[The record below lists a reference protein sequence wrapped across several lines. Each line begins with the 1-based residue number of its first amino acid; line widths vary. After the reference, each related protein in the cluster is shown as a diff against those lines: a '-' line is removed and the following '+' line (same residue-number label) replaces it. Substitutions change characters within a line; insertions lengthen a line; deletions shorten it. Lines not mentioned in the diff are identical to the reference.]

1 MNLFIKR
8 FANLLTVKSI
18 ITLVL
23 LAVFAFLTLTA
34 VPISPEFMELFKLV
48 VIFYFGTQAG
58 KAETK

>member
-34 VPISPEFMELFKLV
+34 VPVSAEFMELFKMV
-48 VIFYFGTQAG
+48 VIFYFGTQAAKG
-58 KAETK
+58 ESR

>member
-1 MNLFIKR
+1 MNVFIKR

-18 ITLVL
+18 ITLVM
-23 LAVFAFLTLTA
+23 LAVFAYLTVKA
-34 VPISPEFMELFKLV
+34 GVISPEFMELFKMV

>member
-1 MNLFIKR
+1 MNVFIKR

-18 ITLVL
+18 ITLVM
-23 LAVFAFLTLTA
+23 LAVFARLTVRA
-34 VPISPEFMELFKLV
+34 GVISPEFMELFEMV